1 MAGAME
7 MIMTKMNPMIRT
19 TIAAVALATCAGPAF
34 AQSWDFGGGRSGDR
48 DYGLAGRGVPILYPE
63 LRDSNRGRAFVMR
76 NFDFDRDGRVS
87 PREAHAANRAFAE
100 AAGQRRDRFDWDSR
114 DHAYEGR
121 DRREARDEG
130 DRRDDQGAGW
140 DHRAMRGYGFRQTA
154 RGAMLRLQ
162 EDVLFKTDSDVLRPG
177 AVDKLRPLAGYLRS
191 EPGVRVAIDGYADS
205 RGTDA
210 HNQDLSERRAASV
223 RAALDEMGVVRARFS
238 VTGHGEHDPVATN
251 ATREGMRQNRRVEVT
266 LLGQRAD
273 RF

>member
-19 TIAAVALATCAGPAF
+19 TIAAVALVTCAGPAF

-63 LRDSNRGRAFVMR
+63 LRSTNRGRAFVMR
-76 NFDFDRDGRVS
+76 NFDFDHDGRIS
-87 PREAHAANRAFAE
+87 PREARAANRAFAE
-100 AAGQRRDRFDWDSR
+100 TAGPRRDRFNWESR
-114 DHAYEGR
+114 DRVVVEEPRGEGR
-121 DRREARDEG
+121 G
-130 DRRDDQGAGW
+130 GW
-140 DHRAMRGYGFRQTA
+140 DRGAMHGYGFRQTA
-154 RGAMLRLQ
+154 RGATLRLQ

-177 AVDKLRPLAGYLRS
+177 AVEKLRPLAAYLRS
-191 EPGVRVAIDGYADS
+191 EPGVRVSIDGYTDS

-210 HNQDLSERRAASV
+210 HNQALSERRAASV
-223 RAALDEMGVVRARFS
+223 RAAFDAMGVVRARFG